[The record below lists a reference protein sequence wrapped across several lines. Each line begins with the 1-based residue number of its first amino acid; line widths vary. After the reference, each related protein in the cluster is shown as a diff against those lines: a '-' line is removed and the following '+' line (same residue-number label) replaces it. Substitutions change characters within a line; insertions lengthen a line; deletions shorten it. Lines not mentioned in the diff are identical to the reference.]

1 MKEILKKEHSFREDL
16 LVGQLINLTE
26 QDLENE
32 NLLRDRLLNLDKI
45 LMELGAVKLDINE
58 VELDD

>member
-1 MKEILKKEHSFREDL
+1 LKEILKKEHNFREEL
-16 LVGQLINLTE
+16 LVGQLINRTE

-32 NLLRDRLLNLDKI
+32 YLLRDGLLNLDII

-58 VELDD
+58 DELDD